1 MAVENAPKHER
12 IWIEDIY
19 QNIYCGASQGTR
31 QQADGIVARWRK
43 IFSHPSPSGER
54 MGLGAEL
61 QPQRAC
67 GNGEVV
73 DIDRNSPAA
82 KETAPTA
89 TLPPATV
96 QGGTMGLR
104 ETGKR

>member
-1 MAVENAPKHER
+1 
-12 IWIEDIY
+12 
-19 QNIYCGASQGTR
+19 
-31 QQADGIVARWRK
+31 
-43 IFSHPSPSGER
+43 

-73 DIDRNSPAA
+73 DIGRDVPAV
-82 KETAPTA
+82 KEPAPA
-89 TLPPATV
+89 GVMPPASV
-96 QGGTMGLR
+96 QGSTTGFGFR

>member
-1 MAVENAPKHER
+1 VENAPRHER

-19 QNIYCGASQGTR
+19 QNIFCGASQGTR

-43 IFSHPSPSGER
+43 LFSHPSPAGDR

-61 QPQRAC
+61 APQRAC

-73 DIDRNSPAA
+73 DIERDVPSA
-82 KETAPTA
+82 KEVAPA
-89 TLPPATV
+89 GAMPPASV
-96 QGGTMGLR
+96 QGSATSFGFR